1 MATYRMIQDRVKATA
16 GFVPQT
22 CWIAD
27 VKAGHG
33 LTAGAASHRIDPDIR
48 AKPCPPE
55 KRSAIEAALR
65 HFKLV

>member
-1 MATYRMIQDRVKATA
+1 MATYRMIQDRVKADA

-33 LTAGAASHRIDPDIR
+33 LTSGNAPNMIGPDSR
-48 AKPCPPE
+48 ANPCPQD
-55 KRSAIEAALR
+55 KRPAIEAALR
-65 HFKLV
+65 HFRLL